1 MKDFIDTNRFT
12 KQELMDIIEL
22 SLEIKKCIEA
32 GYYPPLLKNQTLG
45 MIFQQSL
52 PGRGFPLKRRCS
64 SWAVMRSISVPA

>member
-32 GYYPPLLKNQTLG
+32 G
-45 MIFQQSL
+45 
-52 PGRGFPLKRRCS
+52 
-64 SWAVMRSISVPA
+64 

>member
-32 GYYPPLLKNQTLG
+32 AAEKSDFGNDFSAVFYPDE
-45 MIFQQSL
+45 
-52 PGRGFPLKRRCS
+52 GFL
-64 SWAVMRSISVPA
+64 

>member
-32 GYYPPLLKNQTLG
+32 GYSTAAEKSNFGNDFSAVFYPDE
-45 MIFQQSL
+45 
-52 PGRGFPLKRRCS
+52 GFL
-64 SWAVMRSISVPA
+64 